1 MEKQKW
7 INEGGVYYPI
17 PGYATIYTSPGNG
30 VFQIKEDTFQHRL
43 GLARIADSFEFDFK
57 LYDLGCEDI
66 FERVTKTWLSDT
78 FSTGNK
84 NMGVIFNGIKGT
96 GKTIAAKVLSNRL
109 GLPVVVISKPVD
121 GLLEFIQSLC
131 FECIILIDEAEKT
144 FDDNREVLLKMI
156 DGVYNNSRKLY
167 LLTTNRLSVDE
178 NLIGRPGRIRYIKQF
193 GNLTAKAVEDY
204 IEDNLEDK
212 SMRKG
217 ILELVDSLVISTIDI
232 LRSIIDE
239 VNIYGEIPDVKM
251 LNIPKA
257 DYHFDVIRFQNLDI
271 DRMDDV
277 EAYII
282 KHLGKNDTISGWLRK
297 EKKTSSAQGHETKTN
312 EELVQAEFGC
322 WIYRDTIPSAHSVLL
337 VDQPVR
343 YGIIIS
349 EPDRYGFFKI
359 RNNYNDEDE
368 LWCVIGDHGS
378 PSLYRGGL
386 VYKPRREAPQT

>member
-7 INEGGVYYPI
+7 INEGGVYFPI

-30 VFQIKEDTFQHRL
+30 VFQIKEENFQHRL

-84 NMGVIFNGIKGT
+84 NLGVIFNGLKGT
-96 GKTIAAKVLSNRL
+96 GKTIAAKLLSNRL
-109 GLPVVVISKPVD
+109 GLPVVVISKPID

-144 FDDNREVLLKMI
+144 FDDDKEVLLKMI

-167 LLTTNRLSVDE
+167 LLTTNRLTVDE

-212 SMRKG
+212 SMRQG

-232 LRSIIDE
+232 LKSIIDE
-239 VNIYGEIPDVKM
+239 VNIHGEIPDGKM

-257 DYHFDVIRFQNLDI
+257 DYHFDVIRFQSLDCDQI
-271 DRMDDV
+271 ED
-277 EAYII
+277 AKAFII
-282 KHLGKNDTISGWLRK
+282 KRLAKNDSISGWLRK
-297 EKKTSSAQGHETKTN
+297 EKKVKSQNGQETKSN
-312 EELVQAEFGC
+312 EDLVQSEFGC
-322 WIYRDTIPSAHSVLL
+322 WINRDTVPSAHSYLL
-337 VDQPVR
+337 VDQPIR
-343 YGIIIS
+343 GGIIIT
-349 EPDRYGFFKI
+349 EPDKYGFFKV

-368 LWCVIGDHGS
+368 LWCVIGDHGA
-378 PSLYRGGL
+378 PSLYRGSL
-386 VYKPRREAPQT
+386 VF

>member
-7 INEGGVYYPI
+7 IKEGGVYYPI

-30 VFQIKEDTFQHRL
+30 VFQINEDSFQHRL

-66 FERVTKTWLSDT
+66 FERVTRTWLSDT
-78 FSTGNK
+78 FSSGNK
-84 NMGVIFNGIKGT
+84 NLGVIFNGLKGT
-96 GKTIAAKVLSNRL
+96 GKTIAAKLLSNRL
-109 GLPVVVISKPVD
+109 GLPVVVISKPIN

-144 FDDNREVLLKMI
+144 FDDDKEILLKMI

-167 LLTTNRLSVDE
+167 LLTTNRLTVDE

-212 SMRKG
+212 SMRQG
-217 ILELVDSLVISTIDI
+217 VLELVDSLVISTIDI
-232 LRSIIDE
+232 LKAIVDE
-239 VNIYGEIPDVKM
+239 VNVHGEIPDGKM

-257 DYHFDVIRFQNLDI
+257 DYHFDVIKFQGLDRDLI
-271 DRMDDV
+271 EDAK
-277 EAYII
+277 AYII
-282 KHLGKNDTISGWLRK
+282 KRLGKNDSVSGWLRK
-297 EKKTSSAQGHETKTN
+297 EKKVKTPDGQETKSN
-312 EELVQAEFGC
+312 EELFQSEFDC
-322 WIYRDTIPSAHSVLL
+322 WVNRDTIPSAHAVLL
-337 VDQPVR
+337 VDQPLR
-343 YGIIIS
+343 HGIIIS
-349 EPDRYGFFKI
+349 EPDRYGFFKV

-368 LWCVIGDHGS
+368 LWCVTGDHGV

-386 VYKPRREAPQT
+386 AF

>member
-17 PGYATIYTSPGNG
+17 PGYATIYTSPGSG
-30 VFQIKEDTFQHRL
+30 VFQIKVDYQNRL

-78 FSTGNK
+78 FSSGNK
-84 NMGVIFNGIKGT
+84 NLGVIFNGLKGT
-96 GKTIAAKVLSNRL
+96 GKTIAAKLLSNRL
-109 GLPVVVISKPVD
+109 GLPVVVVSKPID

-144 FDDNREVLLKMI
+144 FNDDKEVLLKMI

-167 LLTTNRLSVDE
+167 LLTTNRLTVDE

-204 IEDNLEDK
+204 IEDNLVDK
-212 SMRKG
+212 SMRQG
-217 ILELVDSLVISTIDI
+217 ILELVDSLLISTIDI
-232 LRSIIDE
+232 LKSIVEE
-239 VNIYGEIPDVKM
+239 VNIHGEIPEDKM

-257 DYHFDVIRFQNLDI
+257 DYHFDVIRFRDLDC
-271 DRMDDV
+271 DLVEDV
-277 EAYII
+277 KAYII
-282 KHLGKNDTISGWLRK
+282 KQLGKNDSVSGWLRK
-297 EKKTSSAQGHETKTN
+297 EKEVTSPDRQETESN
-312 EELVQAEFGC
+312 EDLLQSEFGC
-322 WIYRDTIPSAHSVLL
+322 WVERDTVPSAYSVLM
-337 VDQPVR
+337 VDQTIRHGV
-343 YGIIIS
+343 IIS
-349 EPDRYGFFKI
+349 EPDMYGFFKV
-359 RNNYNDEDE
+359 RSNYDDEEE
-368 LWCVIGDHGS
+368 LWCVTGDHGA

-386 VYKPRREAPQT
+386 VF

>member
-277 EAYII
+277 KAYII

-297 EKKTSSAQGHETKTN
+297 EKKTSSAQGQETKTN

-337 VDQPVR
+337 IDQPVR

-386 VYKPRREAPQT
+386 VY

>member
-277 EAYII
+277 KAYII

-297 EKKTSSAQGHETKTN
+297 EKKTSSAQGQETKTN

-337 VDQPVR
+337 IDQPVR

-349 EPDRYGFFKI
+349 EPDRYGFFTI

-386 VYKPRREAPQT
+386 VY

>member
-30 VFQIKEDTFQHRL
+30 VFQIKVDNFQNRL

-78 FSTGNK
+78 FSSGNK
-84 NMGVIFNGIKGT
+84 NLGVIFNGLKGT
-96 GKTIAAKVLSNRL
+96 GKTIAAKLLSNRL
-109 GLPVVVISKPVD
+109 GLPVVVVSKPVD

-144 FDDNREVLLKMI
+144 FDDDKEVLLKMI

-167 LLTTNRLSVDE
+167 LLTTNRLTVDE

-204 IEDNLEDK
+204 IEDNLVDK
-212 SMRKG
+212 SMRQG
-217 ILELVDSLVISTIDI
+217 ILELVDSLLISTIDI
-232 LRSIIDE
+232 LKSIVDE
-239 VNIYGEIPDVKM
+239 VNIHGEIPDGKM

-257 DYHFDVIRFQNLDI
+257 DYRFDVIKFQNLDC
-271 DRMDDV
+271 DLVEDV
-277 EAYII
+277 KAYII
-282 KHLGKNDTISGWLRK
+282 KRLGKNDSVSGWLRK
-297 EKKTSSAQGHETKTN
+297 EKKVKTPDGQETESN
-312 EELVQAEFGC
+312 EDLLQSKFGC
-322 WIYRDTIPSAHSVLL
+322 WIYRDTIPSAYSVLL
-337 VDQPVR
+337 VDQPLRHGV
-343 YGIIIS
+343 IIS
-349 EPDRYGFFKI
+349 EPDMYGFFKV
-359 RNNYNDEDE
+359 RNKHDDEDE
-368 LWCVIGDHGS
+368 LWCVVGDHGT

-386 VYKPRREAPQT
+386 AF

>member
-30 VFQIKEDTFQHRL
+30 VFQIKVDNFQNRL

-78 FSTGNK
+78 FSSGNK
-84 NMGVIFNGIKGT
+84 NLGVIFNGLKGT
-96 GKTIAAKVLSNRL
+96 GKTIAAKLLSNRL
-109 GLPVVVISKPVD
+109 GLPVVVVSKPVD

-144 FDDNREVLLKMI
+144 FDDDKEVLLKMI

-167 LLTTNRLSVDE
+167 LLTTNRLTVDE

-204 IEDNLEDK
+204 IEDNLADK
-212 SMRKG
+212 SMRQG
-217 ILELVDSLVISTIDI
+217 ILELVDSLLISTIDI
-232 LRSIIDE
+232 LKSIVDE
-239 VNIYGEIPDVKM
+239 VNIHGEIPDGKM

-257 DYHFDVIRFQNLDI
+257 DYRFDVIKFQNLDC
-271 DRMDDV
+271 DLVEDV
-277 EAYII
+277 KAYII
-282 KHLGKNDTISGWLRK
+282 KRLGKNDSVSGWLRK
-297 EKKTSSAQGHETKTN
+297 EKKVKTP
-312 EELVQAEFGC
+312 A
-322 WIYRDTIPSAHSVLL
+322 
-337 VDQPVR
+337 
-343 YGIIIS
+343 
-349 EPDRYGFFKI
+349 
-359 RNNYNDEDE
+359 
-368 LWCVIGDHGS
+368 
-378 PSLYRGGL
+378 
-386 VYKPRREAPQT
+386 RR